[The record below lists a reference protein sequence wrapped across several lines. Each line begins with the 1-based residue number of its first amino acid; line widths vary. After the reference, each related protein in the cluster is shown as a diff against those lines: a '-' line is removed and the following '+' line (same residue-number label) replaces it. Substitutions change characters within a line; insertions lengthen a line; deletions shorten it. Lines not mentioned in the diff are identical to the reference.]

1 MNHMTI
7 KNWTLLYIALL
18 LTHPCAEHILAL
30 PVQYSTEH
38 FCLQF
43 SLTVGSSSWV
53 VDVQFIGDS
62 SGSVELVSGTAVEL
76 IVLLFDTG
84 GTAERRNGNKK
95 EV

>member
-1 MNHMTI
+1 M
-7 KNWTLLYIALL
+7 
-18 LTHPCAEHILAL
+18 
-30 PVQYSTEH
+30 
-38 FCLQF
+38 
-43 SLTVGSSSWV
+43 
-53 VDVQFIGDS
+53 QFIGDS